1 MTARVVRTGSRAC
14 SLSHSRTRRCWPS
27 TRPQSAVTLPDE
39 ALLAVD
45 AASICAAQAGQ
56 ARHSLRLD
64 TLPRLPDT
72 ALPRGD
78 LLPNEVLL
86 HLLAPPATMATSSKG
101 SLLRRRP
108 VVAHRHGGARFARGL
123 RRPRSHAAPGPF
135 SKMALEACARG
146 GRWRSGN
153 APLCSHKA
161 RRGWQRAARGCTQHC
176 PWSLRDYRGARR
188 PGGLTAWGS

>member
-1 MTARVVRTGSRAC
+1 MAAARRPAFSPSATLTPKPTVVAAAGSMPLQPA
-14 SLSHSRTRRCWPS
+14 SPDDGESRTDWQQGLLP
-27 TRPQSAVTLPDE
+27 VTLPDE

-45 AASICAAQAGQ
+45 AASIRAAQAGQ

-101 SLLRRRP
+101 SATSTAGRSASPRRRP
-108 VVAHRHGGARFARGL
+108 FRTRFA
-123 RRPRSHAAPGPF
+123 AA
-135 SKMALEACARG
+135 ALARG
-146 GRWRSGN
+146 TWPIFENGTRGVRKGREVAVW
-153 APLCSHKA
+153 
-161 RRGWQRAARGCTQHC
+161 
-176 PWSLRDYRGARR
+176 
-188 PGGLTAWGS
+188 

>member
-101 SLLRRRP
+101 SATSTAGRSASPRRRP
-108 VVAHRHGGARFARGL
+108 FRTRFA
-123 RRPRSHAAPGPF
+123 AA
-135 SKMALEACARG
+135 ALARG
-146 GRWRSGN
+146 TWPIFENGTRGVRKGREVAVW
-153 APLCSHKA
+153 
-161 RRGWQRAARGCTQHC
+161 
-176 PWSLRDYRGARR
+176 
-188 PGGLTAWGS
+188 